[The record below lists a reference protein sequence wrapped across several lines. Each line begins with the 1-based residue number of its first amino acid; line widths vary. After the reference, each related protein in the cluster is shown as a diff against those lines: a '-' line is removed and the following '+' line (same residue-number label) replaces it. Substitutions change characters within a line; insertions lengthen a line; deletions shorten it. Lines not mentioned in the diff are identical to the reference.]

1 MSTVKQLDNVREGYP
16 ELHDF
21 DGSEYVKASDYDE
34 RLHASDVYFDSWK
47 NTEAQFNQQK
57 LELDAACGEIA
68 LLKEDLATSQRAFEN
83 CKLALD
89 AQTHNYGVTNLQ
101 LIASQQR
108 LTVAEQRLGEAY
120 DWGYSEGQSD
130 PNGYSDKEDRE
141 KCVAEL
147 LKPAAE
153 GEGS

>member
-1 MSTVKQLDNVREGYP
+1 MSTVKKLDNVRDGYP

-21 DGSEYVKASDYDE
+21 DGSEYVKASDYDA
-34 RLHASDVYFDSWK
+34 RLHSSDVYFDSWK

-57 LELDAACGEIA
+57 LELSERKRKHLRSCQLAIGKSQLA
-68 LLKEDLATSQRAFEN
+68 KDL
-83 CKLALD
+83 
-89 AQTHNYGVTNLQ
+89 
-101 LIASQQR
+101 QQR

-147 LKPAAE
+147 LNPAAE